1 MAELKP
7 CPFCG
12 ERIHRT
18 KGFGG
23 LNFFK
28 CRNTACG
35 AVVSF
40 DNDYYN
46 LHKDEAIKAWNR
58 RHKDAADVVSRAVY
72 EQTAW
77 ERDIAMEQLA
87 AHGIGFVEECEAK
100 GTNCTPAVVRCRDCI
115 YYHPKTGW
123 CDELSFFQTA
133 DGAPCSPDESA
144 DWKMFMEDDFC
155 SRGKRR

>member
-1 MAELKP
+1 MAEYIELEKIFSIWRSMP
-7 CPFCG
+7 DPAS
-12 ERIHRT
+12 IASLSKAISLT
-18 KGFGG
+18 P
-23 LNFFK
+23 
-28 CRNTACG
+28 
-35 AVVSF
+35 AV
-40 DNDYYN
+40 
-46 LHKDEAIKAWNR
+46 
-58 RHKDAADVVSRAVY
+58 DVVSRAVY

-87 AHGIGFVEECEAK
+87 AHGIGFGEECEAK

-155 SRGKRR
+155 SRGKRAEDNHESV

>member
-1 MAELKP
+1 MAEYI
-7 CPFCG
+7 
-12 ERIHRT
+12 EREKIFSIWRSMPDPASVAT
-18 KGFGG
+18 
-23 LNFFK
+23 LS
-28 CRNTACG
+28 TAI
-35 AVVSF
+35 S
-40 DNDYYN
+40 
-46 LHKDEAIKAWNR
+46 LTP
-58 RHKDAADVVSRAVY
+58 AADVVSRAVY

-87 AHGIGFVEECEAK
+87 AHGIGFGEECEAK